1 MITGFNTDIEYAG
14 VTYHIQTE
22 DKGLETPLILSL
34 VYVGGAI
41 LASKRTNYQDLIDA
55 GFDQSQLIERLQR
68 QHKLICAAV
77 RAGRIEELKK
87 MNERDAPARAPAPTA
102 VAPSVEAKTPQT
114 TPIEAKTPPPIAAK
128 SSPPPVKARPASPV
142 ETKSPPPVAAKS
154 ASSVETQ
161 PASPTKGAP
170 PSEAKPPA
178 SPPPAALQHEALGEP
193 ARKPVEP
200 ARVPV
205 AAAPPRV
212 STNAPAASQLDI
224 TTLSDHDP
232 LIEYRPVLPPTPPPP
247 APVEPEVVEM
257 PTPAPPPPLSTP
269 PVVADT
275 AAAGAQEE
283 EENTFYIRL
292 LDDEGEFR
300 AGELVMIRV
309 HVGRGKYGNVP
320 VRDAAVTV
328 KVLGT
333 TFRPLIVSTETDEE
347 GVAIVR
353 ALLPRFTSGRAAILI
368 RARADG
374 YEAELRRIIKQA

>member
-55 GFDQSQLIERLQR
+55 GFDQPQLIERLQR

-87 MNERDAPARAPAPTA
+87 MNERDAPARAPAPAA
-102 VAPSVEAKTPQT
+102 VAPSVEPKTPQT
-114 TPIEAKTPPPIAAK
+114 PPPVEAKTATPVEAK
-128 SSPPPVKARPASPV
+128 TTPPVKARPASPV
-142 ETKSPPPVAAKS
+142 ETRPTPPVETKPAPPIKAAPPVA
-154 ASSVETQ
+154 V
-161 PASPTKGAP
+161 
-170 PSEAKPPA
+170 KPPA
-178 SPPPAALQHEALGEP
+178 SPPPAAVQRETIAEP
-193 ARKPVEP
+193 PRARVEP
-200 ARVPV
+200 AREP
-205 AAAPPRV
+205 AAAPPPRV
-212 STNAPAASQLDI
+212 PSSAPPANQLDI

-232 LIEYRPVLPPTPPPP
+232 FIEYRPVLPPTPPP
-247 APVEPEVVEM
+247 ATNAPEVVET
-257 PTPAPPPPLSTP
+257 PKPAPPPSTP
-269 PVVADT
+269 PGVAN
-275 AAAGAQEE
+275 AARAAGTTDE

-309 HVGRGKYGNVP
+309 HVGRGRYGNIP

-374 YEAELRRIIKQA
+374 YEAEMRRIIKQA

>member
-55 GFDQSQLIERLQR
+55 GFDQPQLIERLQR

-87 MNERDAPARAPAPTA
+87 MNERDAPARAPATA
-102 VAPSVEAKTPQT
+102 VAPHIEAKTSQTTPVEAKTP
-114 TPIEAKTPPPIAAK
+114 PHVEAKT
-128 SSPPPVKARPASPV
+128 SPPPVKARPASPV
-142 ETKSPPPVAAKS
+142 ETRSPSPVETKPAPPVEVKS
-154 ASSVETQ
+154 
-161 PASPTKGAP
+161 
-170 PSEAKPPA
+170 PA
-178 SPPPAALQHEALGEP
+178 SPPPAALQHEAHAEP
-193 ARKPVEP
+193 ART
-200 ARVPV
+200 PV
-205 AAAPPRV
+205 AAVPPRV
-212 STNAPAASQLDI
+212 STNAPASNQLDI

-247 APVEPEVVEM
+247 ATAEPEVIET
-257 PTPAPPPPLSTP
+257 PTPAPPPPSQP
-269 PVVADT
+269 PAVAET
-275 AAAGAQEE
+275 AETQEE
-283 EENTFYIRL
+283 QNTFYIRL

-309 HVGRGKYGNVP
+309 HVGRGRYGNIP